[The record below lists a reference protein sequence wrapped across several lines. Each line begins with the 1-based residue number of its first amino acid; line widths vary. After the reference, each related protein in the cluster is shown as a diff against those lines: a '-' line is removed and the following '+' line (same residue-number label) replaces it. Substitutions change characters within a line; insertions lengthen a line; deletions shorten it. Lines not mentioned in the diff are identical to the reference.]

1 MSTRDKRARFNIR
14 ASQKKADYQTWWVIN
29 HPDPVAAVQHLPFDR
44 RDTAVKWVA
53 DEALLNFLPVI
64 GSIIVLAVF
73 ILTGAHWVSVL
84 VVGLFGIIYAMHWRK
99 TYLALTELRAV
110 WPKNTNH

>member
-1 MSTRDKRARFNIR
+1 MNARDRRARFSTR
-14 ASQKKADYQTWWVIN
+14 VSQKKAEYETWWIIN

-44 RDTAVKWVA
+44 RDIAVRRVA
-53 DEALLNFLPVI
+53 DEALLNCLPVI

-84 VVGLFGIIYAMHWRK
+84 VVGLFVIGYAVRWRK

-110 WPKNTNH
+110 WPKNPNH